1 MRPTMQQR
9 QGGIYSSLL
18 SKLLPN
24 RLNTH
29 KMSTSP
35 ADTLELYFQQV
46 QNIILDRQD
55 WVSGLLPA
63 STAVNTHGNYTD
75 AWVRDN
81 VYSILAAW
89 GLALAYR
96 KDNGRRDR
104 AYLLEQSVV
113 KLMRGLL
120 TAMMRQANK
129 VEKFKHTQEPLDAL
143 HAKYNT
149 QSGAVVVGDNEWG
162 HLQLD
167 ATSLFLLMLA
177 QMTASGL
184 RIVFTIDEVNFV
196 QNLVHYISRAYRT
209 PDYGIWERG
218 NKMNHGVA
226 ELNASSIGMAKA
238 ALEAMSGCNLFG
250 KDGGQT
256 SIIHVISDDIARTR
270 IALESLLPR
279 ESISKEVDSAVLS
292 VTGFPA
298 FAVDDPALREK
309 TEALI
314 VEKLQ
319 GRYGCKRFLLDGHQT
334 VLEDHQRL
342 HYEPH
347 ELKQFM
353 DIECEWPLFFCYL
366 LLNYLFAGNQEAVR
380 DYRRR
385 LENLLVE
392 QNGQQLLPELYI
404 VPEPAIA
411 AEKQHPHS
419 QTRIANENVPLV
431 WAQSLFILSGLLQDG
446 LIATDDIDPLGRYK
460 AVARQADCTL
470 QIALL
475 AADESVQ
482 RQLRQHGIPAQTHA
496 EIAPVQ
502 VRDADELAAAY
513 TQVGR
518 NDRIGLS
525 GRPLRQLRSLAT
537 SKLYVLAGEPLVFL
551 PQFMNQKGFYIAMD
565 NRLLI
570 QRLRMELAYI
580 ARHWEGPGR
589 PLVAINI
596 KQNML
601 TAQDKQVLLEFL
613 AQIQKGAIPGVA
625 IKLGLLADFLTTS
638 SREKIGYLHDFKFSD
653 VNWDDAD
660 RPFVEV
666 LPVGDEPPQPLGSFL
681 LTEWEIGEDA
691 LLIEQLQS
699 NPNLYAQ
706 LEALSLL
713 SLRHG
718 LDHETGL
725 TLSDGQPCRV
735 RDLLEEVYARAG
747 DLHVWHIVR
756 RCAGLLGKYDIN
768 LEQSTTDILVRQ
780 HGLTVGRAYSGKATL
795 RRPADSSEILQT
807 IRTFNPNDS
816 SQQIIVQELI
826 VYLGML
832 IKLKPEL
839 FADMHTIRVGHILQ
853 LIIARQKR
861 HSGSSLDLAFTEILS
876 LAPSQLLQ
884 MLQETLE
891 DYSASETQLG
901 QVETL
906 HYDGP
911 QRPLGAARFSNGM
924 NPQDRGEAEDWYEWR
939 ERQGSVGR
947 ENEAFFKGVW
957 ALLRH
962 CQGLMIG
969 DKINSKRRIDSET
982 TLSQMTEGE
991 QTFRLHVNHLL
1002 NKIQAP
1008 VYRQLTVE
1016 ALRALASIVQD
1027 NPALRIDDT
1036 LFTDILI
1043 GHAVRLCWLQ
1053 SHPEQHD
1060 CYENFVSLAW
1070 QAFYQLPPHV
1080 VANGILDALIYLL
1093 NNNNEP
1099 VRVSV

>member
-1 MRPTMQQR
+1 MRLILR
-9 QGGIYSSLL
+9 QGQHSVGGSLI
-18 SKLLPN
+18 SKFLPSC
-24 RLNTH
+24 LNIR
-29 KMSTSP
+29 KMSINQ
-35 ADTLELYFQQV
+35 ADTLEQYYQQV

-55 WVSGLLPA
+55 WISGLLPA
-63 STAVNTHGNYTD
+63 STAVTTHGDYTD

-96 KDNGRRDR
+96 KLDGGQGRT
-104 AYLLEQSVV
+104 YLLEQSVV

-120 TAMMRQANK
+120 AAMMRQAHK

-143 HAKYNT
+143 HAKYHT
-149 QSGAVVVGDNEWG
+149 QSGAVVVGDSEWG

-167 ATSLFLLMLA
+167 ATSLYLLMLA

-218 NKMNHGVA
+218 NKMNQGLA

-238 ALEAMSGCNLFG
+238 ALEAMSGFNLFG

-256 SIIHVISDDIARTR
+256 SVVHVVSDDIARTR

-298 FAVDDPALREK
+298 FAVDDPELRNK

-334 VLEDHQRL
+334 VLEDHHRL

-366 LLNYLFAGNQEAVR
+366 LLNHLFAGNQDEVQ

-392 QNGQQLLPELYI
+392 QNGQQLLPELYF
-404 VPEPAIA
+404 VPQSAVA

-419 QTRIANENVPLV
+419 QTRLPNENVPLV

-446 LIATDDIDPLGRYK
+446 LISRDDIDPLGRYK
-460 AVARQADCTL
+460 AVRRHVGCTL
-470 QIALL
+470 QIAVL
-475 AADESVQ
+475 AADETVQ
-482 RQLRQHGIPAQTHA
+482 KQLKQHGIPAQTHA
-496 EIAPVQ
+496 EIAPIQ

-518 NDRIGLS
+518 NDRVGLS
-525 GRPLRQLRSLAT
+525 GRPLRQLRTLST

-570 QRLRMELAYI
+570 QRLTIELAYI
-580 ARHWEGPGR
+580 AKHWESAGQ
-589 PLVAINI
+589 PLVVINI

-601 TAQDKQVLLEFL
+601 TAPDRLVLLEFIKQL
-613 AQIQKGAIPGVA
+613 QQGAIQGVSV
-625 IKLGLLADFLTTS
+625 KLGFLGEFLATS
-638 SREKIGYLHDFKFSD
+638 CREKIGYLHDFKFSGAK
-653 VNWDDAD
+653 WDEAE
-660 RPFVEV
+660 RPFVDV
-666 LPVGDEPPQPLGSFL
+666 LPVGDELPQPLSTYV
-681 LTEWEIGEDA
+681 LTEWEIGDDA
-691 LLIEQLQS
+691 LLIEQLQR

-706 LEALSLL
+706 LEALYLL

-718 LDHETGL
+718 LDYETGL
-725 TLSDGQPCRV
+725 STVYGRSCRV
-735 RDLLEEVYARAG
+735 RDLLTEVYARAG

-768 LEQSTTDILVRQ
+768 LEQAATDMLVRQ
-780 HGLTVGRAYSGKATL
+780 HGLTVGHAYSGKATL

-807 IRTFNPNDS
+807 IRAFNSNDT
-816 SQQIIVQELI
+816 SQHIVIQELI

-853 LIIARQKR
+853 LIVARQKR
-861 HSGSSLDLAFTEILS
+861 QSGSSLDKAFTEILS
-876 LAPSQLLQ
+876 LAPYRLSQLLE
-884 MLQETLE
+884 ETLE
-891 DYSASETQLG
+891 DYGASETQLG

-911 QRPLGAARFSNGM
+911 QRQLGSARFPAGM
-924 NPQDRGEAEDWYEWR
+924 NPQDRGGAEDWYEWR
-939 ERQGSVGR
+939 EQQGSVGR
-947 ENEAFFKGVW
+947 ENEAFYNGIW
-957 ALLRH
+957 SLLPH
-962 CQGLMIG
+962 CHGLLIG
-969 DKINSKRRIDSET
+969 EKINSKRRIDSET
-982 TLSQMTEGE
+982 TLSQMTKGE

-1016 ALRALASIVQD
+1016 ALRALASIFQD
-1027 NPALRIDDT
+1027 NPALQIDDT
-1036 LFTDILI
+1036 IYIDILI

-1053 SHPEQHD
+1053 SHPEHLDQYDH
-1060 CYENFVSLAW
+1060 FVSLAW
-1070 QAFYQLPPHV
+1070 QAFYQLPPHA

-1093 NNNNEP
+1093 NNHKEP
-1099 VRVSV
+1099 AGEKV

>member
-1 MRPTMQQR
+1 
-9 QGGIYSSLL
+9 
-18 SKLLPN
+18 
-24 RLNTH
+24 
-29 KMSTSP
+29 
-35 ADTLELYFQQV
+35 
-46 QNIILDRQD
+46 
-55 WVSGLLPA
+55 
-63 STAVNTHGNYTD
+63 
-75 AWVRDN
+75 
-81 VYSILAAW
+81 
-89 GLALAYR
+89 
-96 KDNGRRDR
+96 
-104 AYLLEQSVV
+104 
-113 KLMRGLL
+113 
-120 TAMMRQANK
+120 
-129 VEKFKHTQEPLDAL
+129 
-143 HAKYNT
+143 
-149 QSGAVVVGDNEWG
+149 
-162 HLQLD
+162 
-167 ATSLFLLMLA
+167 
-177 QMTASGL
+177 
-184 RIVFTIDEVNFV
+184 
-196 QNLVHYISRAYRT
+196 
-209 PDYGIWERG
+209 
-218 NKMNHGVA
+218 
-226 ELNASSIGMAKA
+226 
-238 ALEAMSGCNLFG
+238 
-250 KDGGQT
+250 
-256 SIIHVISDDIARTR
+256 
-270 IALESLLPR
+270 
-279 ESISKEVDSAVLS
+279 
-292 VTGFPA
+292 
-298 FAVDDPALREK
+298 
-309 TEALI
+309 
-314 VEKLQ
+314 
-319 GRYGCKRFLLDGHQT
+319 
-334 VLEDHQRL
+334 
-342 HYEPH
+342 
-347 ELKQFM
+347 
-353 DIECEWPLFFCYL
+353 
-366 LLNYLFAGNQEAVR
+366 
-380 DYRRR
+380 
-385 LENLLVE
+385 
-392 QNGQQLLPELYI
+392 
-404 VPEPAIA
+404 
-411 AEKQHPHS
+411 
-419 QTRIANENVPLV
+419 
-431 WAQSLFILSGLLQDG
+431 
-446 LIATDDIDPLGRYK
+446 
-460 AVARQADCTL
+460 
-470 QIALL
+470 
-475 AADESVQ
+475 
-482 RQLRQHGIPAQTHA
+482 
-496 EIAPVQ
+496 
-502 VRDADELAAAY
+502 
-513 TQVGR
+513 
-518 NDRIGLS
+518 
-525 GRPLRQLRSLAT
+525 
-537 SKLYVLAGEPLVFL
+537 
-551 PQFMNQKGFYIAMD
+551 
-565 NRLLI
+565 
-570 QRLRMELAYI
+570 
-580 ARHWEGPGR
+580 
-589 PLVAINI
+589 
-596 KQNML
+596 
-601 TAQDKQVLLEFL
+601 
-613 AQIQKGAIPGVA
+613 
-625 IKLGLLADFLTTS
+625 
-638 SREKIGYLHDFKFSD
+638 
-653 VNWDDAD
+653 
-660 RPFVEV
+660 
-666 LPVGDEPPQPLGSFL
+666 
-681 LTEWEIGEDA
+681 LTEWEIGEDQ

-725 TLSDGQPCRV
+725 TLSDGRPCRV

-832 IKLKPEL
+832 IKLKPGL

-911 QRPLGAARFSNGM
+911 RQLGAARFSSCM

-1053 SHPEQHD
+1053 SHPEHHD
-1060 CYENFVSLAW
+1060 CYENFVSLAG

-1080 VANGILDALIYLL
+1080 VANGILDDLIYLL
-1093 NNNNEP
+1093 INNNEP
-1099 VRVSV
+1099 VQVNV